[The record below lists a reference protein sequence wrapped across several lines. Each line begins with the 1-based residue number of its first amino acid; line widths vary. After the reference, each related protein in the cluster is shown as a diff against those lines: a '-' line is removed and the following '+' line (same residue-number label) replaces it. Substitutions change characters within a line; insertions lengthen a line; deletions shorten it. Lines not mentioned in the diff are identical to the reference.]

1 MSIDHFNSL
10 ARRMEHIAQQAR
22 VLGSELK
29 QVESE
34 EYDKLTLPQQ
44 CIAYQRMQEQYKRL
58 DDARKSVYHVL
69 DKISKVTLPE
79 AMESAGVPSIAI
91 EELGKTIYMQT
102 RFSATIKDKELA
114 MKWLREGG
122 YDDLITE
129 TVSSSSL
136 TALCKELELEQGI
149 SPPED
154 AINFRSFNQIGA
166 VKSGSKKTTKSK

>member
-1 MSIDHFNSL
+1 
-10 ARRMEHIAQQAR
+10 
-22 VLGSELK
+22 
-29 QVESE
+29 
-34 EYDKLTLPQQ
+34 
-44 CIAYQRMQEQYKRL
+44 
-58 DDARKSVYHVL
+58 
-69 DKISKVTLPE
+69 
-79 AMESAGVPSIAI
+79 
-91 EELGKTIYMQT
+91 
-102 RFSATIKDKELA
+102 